1 MSSTVSAM
9 SQNIGGHNPTNK
21 ARRSALPRADWSTV
35 LARIHSPMQSPIDP
49 SDAARSDIEAGV
61 LQRAT
66 IAFICGGYPRRVDLR
81 GLGIVAR
88 WPLGIALVSW
98 RYLWRVVVVH
108 RADQDGDAGD
118 LPDPVPAEYQDDQ
131 LLRVEDGVGPMLH
144 RRYRVLADGGAAS
157 ARELIAA
164 FGGEP
169 NRGAPADVAVFL
181 KTRGRSGALR
191 LGDEFV
197 VRMPGPWDGPVR
209 VVAATPTSIR
219 LATLRGHLE
228 AGQIEFRARD
238 LDDAE
243 GGVEIEIES
252 WARAADRLSHVL
264 YNRLRLAKEI
274 QLNLWLETCLG
285 LTALGGGHPRD
296 GVHVDTRRVDD
307 PRLLR
312 TR

>member
-1 MSSTVSAM
+1 MGTRVAWIYAGWGSS
-9 SQNIGGHNPTNK
+9 
-21 ARRSALPRADWSTV
+21 
-35 LARIHSPMQSPIDP
+35 
-49 SDAARSDIEAGV
+49 
-61 LQRAT
+61 
-66 IAFICGGYPRRVDLR
+66 
-81 GLGIVAR
+81 AR

-108 RADQDGDAGD
+108 RADHDGDGDD
-118 LPDPVPAEYQDDQ
+118 LPDPVPVEYQDDQ

-144 RRYRVLADGGAAS
+144 RRYRVLADGGAAC

-181 KTRGRSGALR
+181 KTRGHPDALR

-209 VVAATPTSIR
+209 VVKATPTSIR

-238 LDDAE
+238 LDDGA
-243 GGVEIEIES
+243 VEIEIES

-274 QLNLWLETCLG
+274 QLNLWLETCLR
-285 LTALGGGHPRD
+285 LAAFGGGHPRD
-296 GVHVDTRRVDD
+296 GVHVDTRRVED

>member
-1 MSSTVSAM
+1 M
-9 SQNIGGHNPTNK
+9 
-21 ARRSALPRADWSTV
+21 
-35 LARIHSPMQSPIDP
+35 
-49 SDAARSDIEAGV
+49 
-61 LQRAT
+61 
-66 IAFICGGYPRRVDLR
+66 
-81 GLGIVAR
+81 AR
-88 WPLGIALVSW
+88 WPVGIALVSW
-98 RYLWRVVVVH
+98 RYLWRIVPVH
-108 RADQDGDAGD
+108 RAERDGDGSD
-118 LPDPVPAEYQDDQ
+118 LPEPVPAEHHDER
-131 LLRVEDGVGPMLH
+131 LCPVEDGVGPMLH
-144 RRYRVLADGGAAS
+144 RRYRVLVDGAAGR
-157 ARELIAA
+157 ARDLIAA
-164 FGGEP
+164 FGDEP

-209 VVAATPTSIR
+209 VVAATPTSVR

-238 LDDAE
+238 
-243 GGVEIEIES
+243 VEDGAIEFEIES

-274 QLNLWLETCLG
+274 QLNLWVETCLQ
-285 LTALGGGHPRD
+285 LAAYGGGRPRD
-296 GVHVDTRRVDD
+296 GVHVDTHRIED